1 MIREMA
7 DQASVLR
14 RLARHGG
21 RGVSRWDAPRPRL
34 LVVSSVLPGAGATCL
49 AVNLSVA
56 LAACGQRVALVDAD
70 SVHPAVD
77 RWCDLEHGFR
87 LADVWNGRQELA
99 EILQP
104 GPAGVLIAGGQR
116 TPAAQGFSCQASQ
129 RRLLAQLARLGEQV
143 DWVLLDT
150 GSAAGAAVQ
159 AFWQAADQ
167 VALVLTLQAAS
178 VLAAYTRIKQAA
190 GARRPA
196 FGLIINRVADGRLA
210 ARVQRRLERSCRR
223 FLGTRIAWWGQVRE
237 DPGVAA
243 AAAAG
248 RPFAS
253 NQAGGPAANDVQV
266 LAGQLAVG
274 GADRARAERVTDQDT
289 KKSGIRL

>member
-14 RLARHGG
+14 QLVRHAG
-21 RGVSRWDAPRPRL
+21 RGVIRREAPRPRL
-34 LVVSSVLPGAGATCL
+34 LVVSSVLPGAGATSL

-56 LAACGQRVALVDAD
+56 LAARGHRVVLADAD
-70 SVHPAVD
+70 GVRPAVG
-77 RWCDLEHGFR
+77 RWCDLEPRGS
-87 LADVWNGRQELA
+87 LADVWAGRQELA

-116 TPAAQGFSCQASQ
+116 TPAAQGFYCRASQ
-129 RRLLAQLARLGEQV
+129 RRLLAQLARLGGQV

-150 GSAAGAAVQ
+150 GSAADATVQ
-159 AFWQAADQ
+159 RFWWAADQ
-167 VALVLTLQAAS
+167 VALVLTPEAAA

-190 GARRPA
+190 GARRPEL
-196 FGLIINRVADGRLA
+196 GLIINRVTDRHVTT
-210 ARVQRRLERSCRR
+210 RVQRRLERSCRR

-237 DPGVAA
+237 DPGVPAA
-243 AAAAG
+243 AAAA
-248 RPFAS
+248 RPFAG
-253 NQAGGPAANDVQV
+253 NQAGGPAGSDVQV
-266 LAGQLAVG
+266 LAGQIAE
-274 GADRARAERVTDQDT
+274 RWTARRGVDRVTDQDT